1 MPALVYHQE
10 VTACVVE
17 LTDEGNVIAEAVT
30 ADHDDPINFGQ
41 IDTTTGQ
48 ELRAQIKGHTGE
60 FYAAFPYSESVRPD
74 DYEIHGKD
82 EADEQ
87 HQERQQKKRDER
99 LLSKIREQRGD
110 DRGGDTEETTDDPN
124 TERAN
129 ELRGVAVRMGVAET
143 TEEQDDPHAE

>member
-1 MPALVYHQE
+1 MPALAYHQE
-10 VTACVVE
+10 VTARVAEV
-17 LTDEGNVIAEAVT
+17 TDDGNVIAEAVT

-41 IDTTTGQ
+41 IDTTVGQ
-48 ELRAQIKGHTGE
+48 ELSAQIKGHTGD
-60 FYAAFPYSESVRPD
+60 FYAAFPYSESVRPNG
-74 DYEIHGKD
+74 YKIYGKD

-87 HQERQQKKRDER
+87 HRERQQKKRDER

-110 DRGGDTEETTDDPN
+110 DRGGDTGETSDNPN

-129 ELRGVAVRMGVAET
+129 ELRGVAVRMGIAET